1 MMVLTDDSPLVAE
14 LRAAAQRYA
23 ALARSAADGSQ
34 QVPGSAWTVRESVA
48 HVATAAPRFAKFPQ
62 GTQRVAST
70 PAEVAA
76 LNAEEIEA
84 LGDRTPG
91 ELAGLLENSVE
102 QVISQIEGYGDQP
115 PAFRFHGGCLIHA
128 DVALGILLGELVVHG
143 WDLARQQR
151 RSWPITRQQVSL
163 IWSGV
168 EPILPGWVDP
178 ARAAGHSAAYAVHLG
193 DGPPRTLRFTNGT
206 LTTTLPPRHRI
217 DCHVGGDP
225 AAILLVVYRRRS
237 PWRAAMTG
245 RVIAWGRRPWL
256 ALSLA
261 DRFCP
266 P

>member
-1 MMVLTDDSPLVAE
+1 MTLTDDSPLVVE

-23 ALARSAADGSQ
+23 ALARSAAGGSQ
-34 QVPGSAWTVRESVA
+34 QLAGSAWTVREAVA
-48 HVATAAPRFAKFPQ
+48 HVATAAPRFAKFPR
-62 GTQRVAST
+62 GAQRVMRT
-70 PAEVAA
+70 PAEVSA

-84 LGDRTPG
+84 LGDRTLG

-102 QVISQIEGYGDQP
+102 QVISQIEGYGDNP
-115 PAFRFHGGCLIHA
+115 PVFRFHGGCLIRA
-128 DVALGILLGELVVHG
+128 DVALGVLLGELVVHG

-151 RSWPITRQQVSL
+151 HGWPITGQQVSL
-163 IWSGV
+163 IWSGM

-193 DGPPRTLRFTNGT
+193 DDPPRTLCFSNGT
-206 LTTTLPPRHRI
+206 LTTTVPPGRRI
-217 DCHVGGDP
+217 DCHIGGDP
-225 AAILLVVYRRRS
+225 AAILLVVYRRRP